1 MSIYCSRHLVAGL
14 LTGSLLF
21 SPWGRWTHAQTP
33 QTQTARIGGN
43 YRHHPGKDWSSEKI
57 ARESFAK
64 HEFNRQRLQQTGRSD
79 LLNREAAAAN
89 VSDTADVS
97 VIQDDGSITIP
108 ANPFNLSGR
117 SVLLAPSDSGYTTT
131 GGASA
136 FDSNLGTKLDLTRSA
151 DDHQSV
157 VS

>member
-21 SPWGRWTHAQTP
+21 SPWGRSTHAQIT
-33 QTQTARIGGN
+33 QTQSARIGGN

-64 HEFNRQRLQQTGRSD
+64 HEFNRQRLQQAGRSH

-89 VSDTADVS
+89 VTDTADVWG
-97 VIQDDGSITIP
+97 IQGGGS
-108 ANPFNLSGR
+108 
-117 SVLLAPSDSGYTTT
+117 
-131 GGASA
+131 
-136 FDSNLGTKLDLTRSA
+136 LT
-151 DDHQSV
+151 D
-157 VS
+157 